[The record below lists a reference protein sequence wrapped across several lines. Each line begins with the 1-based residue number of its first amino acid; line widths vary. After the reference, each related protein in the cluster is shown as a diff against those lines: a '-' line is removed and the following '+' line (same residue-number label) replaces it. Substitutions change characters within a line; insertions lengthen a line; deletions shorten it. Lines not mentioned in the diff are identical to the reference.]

1 MSQSQSPRFN
11 VSSLLSDPGGFAARL
26 RDSER
31 FALPAVFLAL
41 VSLVGAAVFGFAVGS
56 FVDLQVAFADSAK
69 MVGVVAFS
77 FALTYPTMYV
87 FASISGSTLSPA
99 RLFGL
104 GLVATATLGC
114 ILAALAPVLWLFSV
128 STETVGFIV
137 VFAALLAG
145 IGAFFAISA
154 LARARQSGVVASTAG
169 LSAWFVRCSLHSA
182 RRAIRPEN
190 ASSSAISPA
199 LSRTSD
205 NRSIWRRLGLTA
217 TRRICRGMAK
227 E

>member
-31 FALPAVFLAL
+31 IALPAVFLAL

-87 FASISGSTLSPA
+87 FASISGSMLSPA
-99 RLFGL
+99 RLLGL

-154 LARARQSGVVASTAG
+154 RSSRFRRSRSC
-169 LSAWFVRCSLHSA
+169 VRCSLHSA

-205 NRSIWRRLGLTA
+205 NRAIWRRLGLTA
-217 TRRICRGMAK
+217 TRRICRGFGIMRA
-227 E
+227 